1 MKTYIL
7 NANLI
12 IPNQIING
20 QNVVIENGKII
31 EITSSVVKTESG
43 SVQIQAK
50 ETFLCPGFIDIHF
63 HGALGKD
70 TMDADLPS
78 LQVLSNYCAEHGVT
92 SFYPTTW
99 AARPEDIMLAINNV
113 KENQTKLTGAQALGI
128 HIESPYIN
136 ADFRGAQLQSMIR
149 NPIEEEYHAWFD
161 SGMVKLITC
170 APEITG
176 GMEFIQEAVKKGIR
190 ISIGHSGATY
200 DQVFEA
206 ADQGASQATHLFNGM
221 LGLHHRNPGTV
232 GGLPDD
238 ERISAQIICDGI
250 HLHPATVRF
259 TVKAKSASKVILI
272 TDSIRG
278 AGLVDGYYEHKG
290 QKIIVRNGTALTPEG
305 GLSGS
310 TLAMDTAIFNAMK
323 FTGKS
328 ISEVVAMATCTP
340 VASMGVSNLK
350 GFIKEGYDADLVLL
364 NKQWSVEQ
372 TIVGGKIVFVR
383 NRNER
388 SD

>member
-12 IPNQIING
+12 TQNQIIKG

-31 EITSSVVKTESG
+31 EINSSLLKTESG

-50 ETFLCPGFIDIHF
+50 DSFLCPGFIDIHF

-70 TMDADLPS
+70 TMDADIAS

-99 AARPEDIMLAINNV
+99 AARPADIMLAINNV
-113 KENQTKLTGAQALGI
+113 KANQKKLTGAQALGM
-128 HIESPYIN
+128 HIEGPYLN
-136 ADFRGAQLQSMIR
+136 MNFKGAQLQSMIR
-149 NPIEEEYHAWFD
+149 NPIKKEYREWFD
-161 SGMVKLITC
+161 SGVVKLITC

-176 GMEFIQEAVKKGIR
+176 GMAFIQEAVKQGVR

-200 DQVFEA
+200 EQVIEA
-206 ADQGASQATHLFNGM
+206 ADRGASQATHLFNGM
-221 LGLHHRNPGTV
+221 HGLHHRDPGTV
-232 GGLPDD
+232 GGLLDD
-238 ERISAQIICDGI
+238 GRITAQIICDGV
-250 HLHPATVRF
+250 HLHPAIVRF
-259 TVKAKSASKVILI
+259 TLKTKAASKVILI

-278 AGLVDGYYEHKG
+278 AGLADGYYEHKG
-290 QKIIVRNGTALTPEG
+290 QKITVRNGIALTPEG

-310 TLAMDTAIFNAMK
+310 TLSMDTAIRNAMK

-328 ISEVVAMATCTP
+328 ISEIIAMATCTP
-340 VASMGVSNLK
+340 AASMGISNMK
-350 GFIKEGYDADLVLL
+350 GFLQAGYDADLVLL
-364 NKQWSVEQ
+364 NEQWLVEK
-372 TIVGGKIVFVR
+372 TIINGKIIYAR
-383 NRNER
+383 NQDNR
-388 SD
+388 SV